1 MKTIV
6 EFNNKN
12 RTVSVQERSYH
23 FPQGQSARVYRVFVK
38 EGAKKLEYIYHDKQ
52 TALDVFQYECCREP
66 VRYSK
71 SWGGCPLN
79 RPGVYGI

>member
-12 RTVSVQERSYH
+12 RTVKVEQADNYH
-23 FPQGQSARVYRVFVK
+23 VFITE
-38 EGAKKLEYIYHDKQ
+38 EGITRHYIYHDKQ

-66 VRYSK
+66 VRYNQ